1 MKIVHISDLHYP
13 KTGKN
18 TKKLITHIIHYYREV
33 TIKPII
39 VLSGD
44 ILHSS
49 TRKTN
54 FKEAK
59 TLLQGLKNEGFHLL
73 ICPGNHDLK
82 AEGIAPIFI
91 GRKRFDN
98 YFQSLLPQGFNYF
111 GEEDN
116 NLVDFPIV
124 HQFDNHFFIGLDTLA
139 EENFI
144 GAAGELGEEQIRELK
159 EIIEELKEQF
169 NEPII
174 TVYLHHHPLKFN
186 YRPELMKLKDKELF
200 LEAIKGIN
208 VLLFGHLH
216 HNQRFDVDE
225 IKYDI
230 NCIQLSGG
238 STHGLRID
246 WTEIDT
252 EAYKTVNIVF

>member
-13 KTGKN
+13 KTGEN
-18 TKKLITHIIHYYREV
+18 TAVLIQHIIQYYKDAN
-33 TIKPII
+33 IKPII
-39 VLSGD
+39 VISGD

-54 FKEAK
+54 FREVKS
-59 TLLQGLKNEGFHLL
+59 LLQKFKAEGFHLL

-98 YFQSLLPQGFNYF
+98 YFRSLLPQGFNYF

-116 NLVDFPIV
+116 NLIDFPIV
-124 HQFDNHFFIGLDTLA
+124 HQFDDHFFIGLDTLA

-144 GAAGELGEEQIRELK
+144 GAAGELGKEQIQELK
-159 EIIEELKEQF
+159 EIVEELKEQF
-169 NEPII
+169 DKPII

-186 YRPELMKLKDKELF
+186 FRPELMKLKDKEPF
-200 LEAIKGIN
+200 LEAIRGIN

-216 HNQRFDVDE
+216 HNQRFTVDE
-225 IKYDI
+225 AKYDI

-252 EAYKTVNIVF
+252 ETYETVAVVF